1 MANRNLA
8 TYLNDHLA
16 GSTTAVELLDR
27 VADIYRDI
35 TPAAIA
41 LREEIE
47 ADRAELRT
55 LLENLDVSESRTR
68 KVGGWLAEKVTQLKL
83 RIDDRSAGS
92 LRLLESLEAVALGI
106 DGKSALWKV
115 LDAVSPSIPPLK
127 DLDYK
132 RLISRADDQRK
143 QLEVLRL
150 EAGKAALVSA

>member
-1 MANRNLA
+1 MANKNLA

-35 TPAAIA
+35 APAVTA

-92 LRLLESLEAVALGI
+92 LRLLESLETVALGV
-106 DGKSALWKV
+106 DGKLALWMV
-115 LDAVSPSIPPLK
+115 LEAVAPSIPPLQE
-127 DLDYK
+127 LDFK

-143 QLEVLRL
+143 RLEALRL